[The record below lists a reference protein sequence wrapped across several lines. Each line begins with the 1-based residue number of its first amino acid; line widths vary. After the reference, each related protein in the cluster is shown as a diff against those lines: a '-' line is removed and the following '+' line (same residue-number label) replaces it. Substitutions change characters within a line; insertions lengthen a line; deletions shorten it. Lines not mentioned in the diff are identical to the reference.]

1 MKKQRE
7 KKITVDELA
16 RMTQD
21 GFKEM
26 QTVLKSE
33 FREHTKVVIEEFR
46 RLNAEV
52 KDIKTTLG
60 PTVMIV
66 AEQERRLQTS

>member
-7 KKITVDELA
+7 KRITVDELA

-21 GFKEM
+21 GFKKM
-26 QTVLKSE
+26 HAVLKNE

-46 RLNAEV
+46 RLNTEA
-52 KDIKTTLG
+52 KDIKTTLNL
-60 PTVMIV
+60 V
-66 AEQERRLQTS
+66 S